1 MAVKKISRKK
11 KRSVK
16 KISGK
21 LVVEVT
27 RWCNMYCDHCLRG
40 CAENINISKRIIRN
54 ALDAF
59 EDIQTLTITGGE
71 PSLVPELIKYIVDYI
86 IANNISLGCIYIVTN
101 GKKYSRSMINTMRRA
116 YAYAYEKE
124 LCALCVSVDAFH
136 DGTHKENYYRYA
148 DEIFFRKDK
157 EQPNL
162 ERYLINEGNAYE
174 NGIGRRN
181 LNVPV
186 SIEKDATY
194 CWGNTLCISEDLIY
208 VNALGGVLLDCDVS
222 YRNQNLYEIGNL
234 NDSSLVDIIMSHIE

>member
-1 MAVKKISRKK
+1 MAVKKISG
-11 KRSVK
+11 SL
-16 KISGK
+16 IIE
-21 LVVEVT
+21 LT
-27 RWCNMYCDHCLRG
+27 RRCNMNCKHCLRG
-40 CAENINISKRIIRN
+40 CAENININKRIIRS

-59 EDIQTLTITGGE
+59 EDIQTLTLTGGE
-71 PSLVPELIKYIVDYI
+71 PSLVPELIKYTVDYI
-86 IANNISLGCIYIVTN
+86 IANDISLGCIYIVTN
-101 GKKYSRSMINTMRRA
+101 GKQYSRSMVNTMRRA
-116 YAYAYEKE
+116 YAYAYEKD

-148 DEIFFRKDK
+148 DELFFRRDK

-194 CWGNTLCISEDLIY
+194 RWGSTLCISEGLIY
-208 VNALGGVLLDCDVS
+208 INALGGVLLDCDVS

-234 NDSSLVDIIMSHIE
+234 NDSTLVDIIMSHIE

>member
-1 MAVKKISRKK
+1 MAVKKISG
-11 KRSVK
+11 SL
-16 KISGK
+16 IIE
-21 LVVEVT
+21 LT
-27 RWCNMYCDHCLRG
+27 RRCNMNCKHCLRG
-40 CAENINISKRIIRN
+40 CAENININKRIIRS

-59 EDIQTLTITGGE
+59 EDIQSLTLTGGE
-71 PSLVPELIKYIVDYI
+71 PSLVPELIKYTVDYI
-86 IANNISLGCIYIVTN
+86 IANGISLGGIYIVTN
-101 GKKYSRSMINTMRRA
+101 GKQYSRSMVNTMRRA
-116 YAYAYEKE
+116 YDYAYEKDM
-124 LCALCVSVDAFH
+124 CALCVSVDAFH

-148 DEIFFRKDK
+148 DELFFRRDK

-194 CWGNTLCISEDLIY
+194 RWGSTLCISEGLIY

-222 YRNQNLYEIGNL
+222 YRNQGLYEIGNL
-234 NDSSLVDIIMSHIE
+234 NDSNLIDIILAHVV